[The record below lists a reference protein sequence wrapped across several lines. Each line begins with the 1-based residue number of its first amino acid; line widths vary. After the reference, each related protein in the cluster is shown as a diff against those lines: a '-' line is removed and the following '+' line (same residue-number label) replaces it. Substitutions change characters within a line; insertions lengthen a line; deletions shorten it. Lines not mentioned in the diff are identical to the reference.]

1 MPDFKSPPPY
11 GRVKREFVNA
21 KEIMFPFVQVFTLVV
36 LPQESRPAPSLRKE
50 RAAFAPGELGSVMK
64 FLTMDGAATV
74 L

>member
-1 MPDFKSPPPY
+1 
-11 GRVKREFVNA
+11 
-21 KEIMFPFVQVFTLVV
+21 MFPFVQVFTLVV